1 MSSFKSPVAS
11 GAAIGY
17 TWVSGGFIRTIDFR
31 PISPRF
37 MWVETGSLIHIS
49 GTSSVSALASNNKV
63 DMSKHNV
70 WTYLDFCDNEHYFE
84 LGIDVDD

>member
-1 MSSFKSPVAS
+1 MPSFKSPVAS

-17 TWVSGGFIRTIDFR
+17 TWGPGGFVRTIDFR
-31 PISPRF
+31 LIGPHF

-49 GTSSVSALASNNKV
+49 GTSSMSALASNNKV

-70 WTYLDFCDNEHYFE
+70 
-84 LGIDVDD
+84 